1 MSDAQ
6 AQTTDASSDEQSTDP
21 GESGAG
27 ATETMFGI
35 PLPKAIAGGSVLL
48 CLFLWEVMA
57 QVAFARLAIVFPSLA
72 NIAGAL
78 VELLTTPDF
87 YYHLAVTTQ
96 EVAISFAL
104 AAAIGIVF
112 GTALGVNEFVAE
124 AVEPLIYYFSTI
136 PKIVLYPLFLVA
148 LGVGFESK
156 IAMGFFSAIFPITVN
171 TLTGALNVREDL
183 VKVARVFEATP
194 REIFE
199 NVYLPST
206 ITHIVNGLRL
216 GIGVAIIGVLLGE
229 LAASQAGI
237 GNQIHFYFAN
247 LQTAKMYAVLIIVF
261 GASLSLNLGLL
272 RLQQWL
278 WKKGYGVGD
287 SGEAVGF

>member
-6 AQTTDASSDEQSTDP
+6 TQST
-21 GESGAG
+21 GVSGDERAAG
-27 ATETMFGI
+27 SGDAGPDERTVLGYPLHNVITVAT
-35 PLPKAIAGGSVLL
+35 VLV
-48 CLFLWEVMA
+48 CLLLWELMA
-57 QVAFARLAIVFPSLA
+57 QVAFERLAIVFPSVLT
-72 NIAGAL
+72 IAGAL
-78 VELLTTPDF
+78 GEVLTTPDF
-87 YYHLAVTTQ
+87 YYHLAVSTQ

-104 AAAIGIVF
+104 AAVIGITV
-112 GTALGVNEFVAE
+112 GTLLGTSEFAAK

-171 TLTGALNVREDL
+171 TLTGALNVREDFI
-183 VKVARVFEATP
+183 KVARVFEATP

-199 NVYLPST
+199 NVYLPAT
-206 ITHIVNGLRL
+206 IAHIVNGLRL

-237 GNQIHFYFAN
+237 GNQIHFYFSN

-261 GASLSLNLGLL
+261 AASLGVNLGLL

-278 WKKGYGVGD
+278 WSKGYGIGE
-287 SGEAVGF
+287 SGEAIGF